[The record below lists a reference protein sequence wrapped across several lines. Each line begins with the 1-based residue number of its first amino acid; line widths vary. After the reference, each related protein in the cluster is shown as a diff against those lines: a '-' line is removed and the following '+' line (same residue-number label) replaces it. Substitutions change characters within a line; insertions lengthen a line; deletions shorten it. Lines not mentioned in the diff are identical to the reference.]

1 MDANTLGVW
10 AVWALSAALWLAGLY
25 AAIGFALTAGDK

>member
-10 AVWALSAALWLAGLY
+10 AVWALSALLWALGTY